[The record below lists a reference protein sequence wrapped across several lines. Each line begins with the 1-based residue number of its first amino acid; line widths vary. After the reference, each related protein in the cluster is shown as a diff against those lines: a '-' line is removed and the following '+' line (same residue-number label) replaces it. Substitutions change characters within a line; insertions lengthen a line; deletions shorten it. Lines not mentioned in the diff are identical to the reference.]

1 MLKMDSR
8 MKKATKTIITLFQDN
23 YPEMLSTK
31 LFLSVPRV
39 MEVLFNLMSSFS
51 DPVTRRKFRMVGVG
65 NSRAALLEFIR
76 PEQLPPAYG
85 GFDSPNT
92 GGPPSGGP
100 DDGPG
105 KTVEGELRLRPGAPE
120 EVTVELRKGGSVTWN
135 YVTRRDAVAVR
146 VRIVPPAG
154 AFGGERVVADGVAAE
169 ECGGGRVA
177 DAPEGGRVV
186 LRFEGRGHGMLWR
199 ADVDVLYAVRVPE

>member
-8 MKKATKTIITLFQDN
+8 MKKATKTIIALFQDN

-51 DPVTRRKFRMVGVG
+51 DPATRRKFRMVGPG
-65 NSRAALLEFIR
+65 NGRAALLEFIR
-76 PEQLPPAYG
+76 PEQLPPTYG
-85 GFDSPNT
+85 GFDSPGPAGP
-92 GGPPSGGP
+92 GGGDGP

-105 KTVEGELRLRPGAPE
+105 KTMEGEIRLRPGAPE
-120 EVTVELRKGGSVTWN
+120 EVTVELVKGGAVAWN

-146 VRIVPPAG
+146 ARLLPPAG
-154 AFGGERVVADGVAAE
+154 GGAERVVADGAAAE
-169 ECGGGRVA
+169 ECGGGRAA
-177 DAPEGGRVV
+177 DAPAGGRLV

>member
-51 DPVTRRKFRMVGVG
+51 DPATRRKFRMVGLG

-76 PEQLPPAYG
+76 PEQLPPSYG
-85 GFDSPNT
+85 GFDAAST

-100 DDGPG
+100 EEGPS
-105 KTVEGELRLRPGAPE
+105 KTVEGEIRLRPGAPE
-120 EVTVELRKGGSVTWN
+120 EITVELNKGGAVTWN

-146 VRIVPPAG
+146 VRIIPPAG
-154 AFGGERVVADGVAAE
+154 GGGAERVVADGVAVE

-177 DAPEGGRVV
+177 NAPEGGRLV

-199 ADVDVLYAVRVPE
+199 ADVDVLYAVRMPE